1 MIRWVTGSHRL
12 RPKCSARSTWA
23 WRSTLNKRIN
33 NHLSGNG
40 SDLRQRL
47 HHAKPTSVDM
57 LDLSITWMAAP
68 EPEEDLEQQAATPVE
83 YSDVTL
89 DEKDEQDE
97 GDVAPIQRRTY
108 KVGSELDLN
117 LKAAESLLIRLA
129 MPMFN
134 E

>member
-1 MIRWVTGSHRL
+1 
-12 RPKCSARSTWA
+12 
-23 WRSTLNKRIN
+23 
-33 NHLSGNG
+33 
-40 SDLRQRL
+40 
-47 HHAKPTSVDM
+47 M